1 MQSSNRWL
9 VLAIVSVA
17 VFLIVVDLTVLYTA
31 LPRLTHD
38 LAASASEKLWII
50 NAYPLVVAGLLPGA
64 GTLGDRLGARRLFV
78 WGLWVFGA
86 ASLAAAFSPNPAIL
100 IVMRGLLAV
109 GAAMM
114 MPATLAII
122 RQTFRDA
129 HERAVAI
136 GVWAAIASGGAAI
149 GPVIG
154 GLLLEYFWWGSVF
167 LINVPIVL
175 TVLPLALWLIDQQP
189 GTSHAPWDLTGSLQ
203 VMAGLIGVS
212 YAIKE
217 LSKRQPSLTAAVLA
231 AMIGVAFLIVFA
243 RRQRRAATPLID
255 FALFRHPLFTSG
267 VLGALVAALAL
278 IGVQLVLTQRLQ
290 LVLDKTPLQTG
301 LFLLPLSLG
310 GFAAGPL
317 AGMSLR
323 RFGETRVLSFA
334 LLLAAAAVFA
344 YAALYQMGLIVQVVL
359 LAIMGLGFGAAMTTA
374 SNAVM
379 QNAPV
384 ARAGMAASIEEVSY
398 ELGGAMGVTL
408 LGSLMSVVYTASLL
422 LPETMTVAPT
432 AYDSLDEALLAAEA
446 LDGQAAAHLIA
457 LARGA
462 FDRAFAAVLV
472 AAALM
477 LAAAAVIVARL
488 LPRLLQRLPPQSRR
502 APDDPHPA

>member
-38 LAASASEKLWII
+38 LAASASEKLWIL

-78 WGLWVFGA
+78 WGLCVFGA

-122 RQTFRDA
+122 RQTFADA
-129 HERAVAI
+129 HEREVAI

-149 GPVIG
+149 GPVVG

-167 LINVPIVL
+167 LINVPVVL
-175 TVLPLALWLIDQQP
+175 IVLPLALWVIDQQP
-189 GTSHAPWDLTGSLQ
+189 GTSRAPWDFVGSLQ
-203 VMAGLIGVS
+203 VMAGLIAVS

-217 LSKRQPSLTAAVLA
+217 LSKRQPSLTATVAAAV
-231 AMIGVAFLIVFA
+231 IGVAFLIVFA

-255 FALFRHPLFTSG
+255 FALFRHPIFTCG
-267 VLGALVAALAL
+267 VLGALVSALTI

-301 LFLLPLSLG
+301 LLMLPLSLG

-323 RFGETRVLSFA
+323 WFGVTRVLASS
-334 LLLAAAAVFA
+334 LLLTALAALA
-344 YAALYQMGLIVQVVL
+344 YAALYQTQAGMLVHVLFLGL
-359 LAIMGLGFGAAMTTA
+359 MGLGFGAAMTTS

-384 ARAGMAASIEEVSY
+384 ERAGMAASIEEVSY

-422 LPETMTVAPT
+422 LPETMAVAPT

-446 LDGQAAAHLIA
+446 LEPQAASHLIA

-462 FDRAFAAVLV
+462 FDQAFVIVLI
-472 AAALM
+472 AAALL

-488 LPRLLQRLPPQSRR
+488 LPRLLPLSRR
-502 APDDPHPA
+502 ASDDPHPA

>member
-17 VFLIVVDLTVLYTA
+17 IFLIVVDLTVLYTA

-86 ASLAAAFSPNPAIL
+86 ASLAAAFAPTPGAL

-122 RQTFRDA
+122 RQTFTDA

-136 GVWAAIASGGAAI
+136 GVWASIASGGAAI
-149 GPVIG
+149 GPVMG

-175 TVLPLALWLIDQQP
+175 IVLPLALWLIDQQP
-189 GTSHAPWDLTGSLQ
+189 GTSQQPWDLTGSLQ

-217 LSKRQPSLTAAVLA
+217 LSKRQPSLAATAAA
-231 AMIGVAFLIVFA
+231 AAIGVAFLLIFA
-243 RRQRRAATPLID
+243 RRQRRADAPLID

-267 VLGALVAALAL
+267 VLGALVAAMAL
-278 IGVQLVLTQRLQ
+278 IGVQLMLTQRLQ

-301 LFLLPLSLG
+301 LFLLPLSMG
-310 GFAAGPL
+310 AFTAGPL

-323 RFGETRVLSFA
+323 RFSTTRVLAFS
-334 LLLAAAAVFA
+334 LLLAALAVFA
-344 YAALYQMGLIVQVVL
+344 YATLYQTGLILQMLL
-359 LAIMGLGFGAAMTTA
+359 LALMGLGFGAAMTTA

-379 QNAPV
+379 HNAPV

-422 LPETMTVAPT
+422 LPEALTVAPT
-432 AYDSLDEALLAAEA
+432 VYDSLDEALLAAET
-446 LDGQAAAHLIA
+446 LDGQTASQLIL

-462 FDRAFAAVLV
+462 FDRAFVAVLF

-477 LAAAAVIVARL
+477 LATAAIMMLR
-488 LPRLLQRLPPQSRR
+488 LPRLLPQRLPHPVS
-502 APDDPHPA
+502 DDPHPA

>member
-31 LPRLTHD
+31 LPRLTHE
-38 LAASASEKLWII
+38 LAASASEKLWIL

-122 RQTFRDA
+122 RQTFADA
-129 HERAVAI
+129 HEREVAI
-136 GVWAAIASGGAAI
+136 GIWAAIASGGAAI
-149 GPVIG
+149 GPVVG

-167 LINVPIVL
+167 LINVPVVL
-175 TVLPLALWLIDQQP
+175 IVLPLALRVIDQQP
-189 GTSHAPWDLTGSLQ
+189 GTSRAPWDLTGSLQ
-203 VMAGLIGVS
+203 VMTGLIAVS

-217 LSKRQPSLTAAVLA
+217 LSKRQPSVIATVVAAAV
-231 AMIGVAFLIVFA
+231 GVACLITFA

-255 FALFRHPLFTSG
+255 FSLFRNALFSCG
-267 VLGALVAALAL
+267 VLGALVSALTL
-278 IGVQLVLTQRLQ
+278 IGIQLALTQRLQ
-290 LVLDKTPLQTG
+290 LVLDKTPLQTA
-301 LFLLPLSLG
+301 LLMLPLSLG

-323 RFGETRVLSFA
+323 WFGVTRVLACSLA
-334 LLLAAAAVFA
+334 LTAAAALA
-344 YAALYQMGLIVQVVL
+344 YAALYQTQTGMLIHL
-359 LAIMGLGFGAAMTTA
+359 LFLGIMGLGFGAAMSTA

-379 QNAPV
+379 HNAPME
-384 ARAGMAASIEEVSY
+384 RAGMAASIEEVSY

-422 LPETMTVAPT
+422 LPEALALAPV
-432 AYDSLDEALLAAEA
+432 AYDSLDEALLVAET
-446 LDGQAAAHLIA
+446 LEPQAASTLIA

-462 FDRAFAAVLV
+462 FDRAFVTV
-472 AAALM
+472 
-477 LAAAAVIVARL
+477 LAAAALLLAAAASIVRLL
-488 LPRLLQRLPPQSRR
+488 LPRLLRVTPP
-502 APDDPHPA
+502 PVH